1 MSTQIEI
8 LNSFNKQIAPINNA
22 LMRGDNNTAVMLT
35 EKLVTYLKVKT
46 KEIGES
52 DEKEDGK

>member
-8 LNSFNKQIAPINNA
+8 LNSFNKQIAFINNA
-22 LMRGDNNTAVMLT
+22 LMQGDNNTAIMLT

-52 DEKEDGK
+52 DKKEGE